1 MNYRKRYQRHSSG
14 RDFRKTILIVCEGE
28 KTEPYYFQAF
38 DTYNKDKY
46 YLKIEGLGYNT
57 LSLVKETVSL
67 IREAKSLRQEYE
79 QVWCVFDKDL
89 FSDADF
95 NGAVDLA
102 NANKIQCA
110 YSNESFELWFILHFE
125 YWQSASTRDAYCA
138 KLDELLASY
147 GGYSKTSDEIYAIL
161 KGKQEI
167 AIGNAR
173 KLLQDYDV
181 GVTPSKQNPATTV
194 FLLVEA
200 LNNLRA

>member
-1 MNYRKRYQRHSSG
+1 MNYRKRYQRPSSG
-14 RDFRKTILIVCEGE
+14 RNLRKVVLIVCEGE

-57 LSLVKETVSL
+57 LSLVKETVGL

-89 FSDADF
+89 FADADF

-102 NANKIQCA
+102 NANGIKCA
-110 YSNESFELWFILHFE
+110 YSNESFELWFVLHFE

-147 GGYSKTSDEIYAIL
+147 GGYSKTSDEMYEIL
-161 KGKQEI
+161 KDKQEI
-167 AIGNAR
+167 AFRNAR
-173 KLLQDYDV
+173 KLIQAY
-181 GVTPSKQNPATTV
+181 GAGITPAKCNPATTV

-200 LNNLRA
+200 LNNLR